1 MAKQYQDSDLSAEA
15 TRARYDQMLT
25 LAESGKDVPA
35 KLSDQIQR
43 GADAAMARA
52 IAKHGRD

>member
-1 MAKQYQDSDLSAEA
+1 MAKRYDDNDTSAEA

-25 LAESGKDVPA
+25 LARAGKDVPA
-35 KLSDQIQR
+35 QLSDQIQR